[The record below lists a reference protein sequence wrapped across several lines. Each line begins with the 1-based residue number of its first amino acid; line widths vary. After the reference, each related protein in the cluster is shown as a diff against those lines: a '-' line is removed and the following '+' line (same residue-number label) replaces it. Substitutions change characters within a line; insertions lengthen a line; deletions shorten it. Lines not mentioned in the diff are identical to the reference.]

1 MRGLLLVAATAVAL
15 RQPAA
20 LRGRTLTRRY
30 TTTSDIAELRREIEV
45 LEDDLLRDRWARAT
59 SHTATAG
66 CDTIATLLGTTEQQA
81 VSLLLDSGATTVEA
95 DACTFEDYRS
105 ALRHLKAHRGAYA
118 APAAAPVAQNA
129 EDAAPPAWERAV
141 AMSTYASPLAQSAPL
156 LSVLCFSFGYEPL
169 ARSVGAA
176 YESYVEHV
184 PLLLAAVLVG
194 AAACDFSDV
203 KVPKLVRVSALQA
216 FILYGYEA
224 LAELVLMFTSPSM
237 EQAIARFTAIVL
249 ACAFTIS
256 SGAAAVGAGSGQ
268 VVELGWIS
276 ILARAM
282 TTDEDE

>member
-15 RQPAA
+15 RIPATP
-20 LRGRTLTRRY
+20 RGRTLTRRY

-66 CDTIATLLGTTEQQA
+66 CDTIASLLGTTEQQA

-95 DACTFEDYRS
+95 DACTYEDYRS

-118 APAAAPVAQNA
+118 APAAAPVATA

>member
-1 MRGLLLVAATAVAL
+1 MHGLLLVAATAVGL
-15 RQPAA
+15 RTPAA
-20 LRGRTLTRRY
+20 LRGRPLTRRY

-156 LSVLCFSFGYEPL
+156 LSVLCFSVKKVRAQKAADVVVDGRRQRPSAQRQATRATSHAAL
-169 ARSVGAA
+169 PRLQQVGQAR
-176 YESYVEHV
+176 
-184 PLLLAAVLVG
+184 
-194 AAACDFSDV
+194 D
-203 KVPKLVRVSALQA
+203 
-216 FILYGYEA
+216 
-224 LAELVLMFTSPSM
+224 
-237 EQAIARFTAIVL
+237 
-249 ACAFTIS
+249 
-256 SGAAAVGAGSGQ
+256 
-268 VVELGWIS
+268 
-276 ILARAM
+276 
-282 TTDEDE
+282 

>member
-15 RQPAA
+15 RIPATP
-20 LRGRTLTRRY
+20 RGRTLTRRY

-66 CDTIATLLGTTEQQA
+66 CDTIASLLGTTEQQA

-95 DACTFEDYRS
+95 DACTYEDYRS

-118 APAAAPVAQNA
+118 APAAAPVAV

>member
-1 MRGLLLVAATAVAL
+1 MFVELSCDQLVCCAL
-15 RQPAA
+15 RLSCSVRFKRDDSDEPC
-20 LRGRTLTRRY
+20 LTF
-30 TTTSDIAELRREIEV
+30 S
-45 LEDDLLRDRWARAT
+45 
-59 SHTATAG
+59 SF
-66 CDTIATLLGTTEQQA
+66 TI
-81 VSLLLDSGATTVEA
+81 
-95 DACTFEDYRS
+95 
-105 ALRHLKAHRGAYA
+105 
-118 APAAAPVAQNA
+118 
-129 EDAAPPAWERAV
+129 
-141 AMSTYASPLAQSAPL
+141 MSTYASPLAQSAPL

-237 EQAIARFTAIVL
+237 EQAFARFTAIVL